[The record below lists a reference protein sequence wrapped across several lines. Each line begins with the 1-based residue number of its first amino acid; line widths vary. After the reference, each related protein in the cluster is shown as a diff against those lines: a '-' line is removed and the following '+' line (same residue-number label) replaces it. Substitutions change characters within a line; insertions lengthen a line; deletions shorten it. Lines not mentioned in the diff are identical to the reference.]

1 MVYHPRMVSVRENA
15 IYKWM
20 MTGGTPI
27 LGNPHI
33 ENIAI

>member
-1 MVYHPRMVSVRENA
+1 MVVPQWLVGLYG

-20 MTGGTPI
+20 MTGGAPI

-33 ENIAI
+33 SSYI